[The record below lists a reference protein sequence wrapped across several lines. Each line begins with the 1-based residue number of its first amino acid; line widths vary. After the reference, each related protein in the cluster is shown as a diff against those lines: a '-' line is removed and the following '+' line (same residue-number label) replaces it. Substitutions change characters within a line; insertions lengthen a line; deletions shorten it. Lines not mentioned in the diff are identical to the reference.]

1 MTQSITSG
9 QMRRLQTLY
18 GQFAA
23 HAIEGNDREARLA
36 WASEQTGRAV
46 ASFGDLTGEEAH
58 RLIDGLQGQM
68 QMKFPAQAV
77 RKGAK
82 HHRLDRDAAHR
93 AGTEGRRG
101 NESKEM
107 TMAGAAEFARI
118 QYVLDLIGWNQAQ
131 LDAWLSSARSPLG
144 RRAHPSIRTLG
155 DANRVWWAL
164 KRMAK
169 TRGLWKEKVA

>member
-1 MTQSITSG
+1 MTQPITSG

-23 HAIEGNDREARLA
+23 HAIEGNDRAARLA
-36 WASEQTGRAV
+36 WASEQAGRAV
-46 ASFGDLTGEEAH
+46 VSFGDLTGEEAH

-68 QMKFPAQAV
+68 HMKFPASQAV
-77 RKGAK
+77 RKRAK
-82 HHRLDRDAAHR
+82 RLDRDAAHR

-118 QYVLDLIGWNQAQ
+118 QYVLDLIGWNHAQ

-144 RRAHPSIRTLG
+144 RRANPSIRTLG